1 MPKGYVIV
9 NVRVVDPQGYPE
21 YARRASET
29 VALHGGRYLVRGA
42 TPEIVE
48 GTPRID
54 RFVILEFPSLAAAKT
69 WYASDEYRSVIALR
83 QRAAESDLFFIEGH
97 SPPQATKG

>member
-9 NVRVVDPQGYPE
+9 NVRVVDPAGYPE

-42 TPEIVE
+42 APEIVE

-54 RFVILEFPSLAAAKT
+54 RFVILEFPSLAAAKA
-69 WYASDEYRSVIALR
+69 WYASDDYRPVMGLR
-83 QRAAESDLFFIEGH
+83 HRAAESELFFIEGY
-97 SPPQATKG
+97 SPPEAAVA